1 MTMGEKITSLRK
13 RAGYSQETLA
23 DRLDVSR
30 QSVSKWELDVSVPDL
45 NRIVQMSEL
54 FDVPTDYL
62 LKEDEVYMPK
72 EERMRR
78 MSDEEVELF
87 LDLKRRERKRL
98 PVAVGLCILGAAVL
112 IGMGALSIV
121 YRDGE
126 DQLGALGLIVLLIL
140 VAIGVGI
147 MVSDSMKLARFE
159 WIEKEPVMISSK
171 MLKHIRMLKEENAQ
185 SHIRNTT
192 IGVCLC
198 ILAVIPLFMT
208 LFMTLLLTKENE
220 LAMVLSVVLL
230 LLIVMCG
237 VYLFIRDGVWEGA
250 LDSLLQEGEY
260 SVDEK
265 SFKKKYSFFPGLYW
279 CTATAIYLAWSFTS
293 EQWDRTWL
301 VFAVAG
307 VLYGGLEAL
316 LRAGKRR

>member
-98 PVAVGLCILGAAVL
+98 PVAVGLCIL
-112 IGMGALSIV
+112 AL
-121 YRDGE
+121 
-126 DQLGALGLIVLLIL
+126 
-140 VAIGVGI
+140 
-147 MVSDSMKLARFE
+147 
-159 WIEKEPVMISSK
+159 P
-171 MLKHIRMLKEENAQ
+171 
-185 SHIRNTT
+185 
-192 IGVCLC
+192 C
-198 ILAVIPLFMT
+198 
-208 LFMTLLLTKENE
+208 
-220 LAMVLSVVLL
+220 
-230 LLIVMCG
+230 
-237 VYLFIRDGVWEGA
+237 
-250 LDSLLQEGEY
+250 
-260 SVDEK
+260 
-265 SFKKKYSFFPGLYW
+265 
-279 CTATAIYLAWSFTS
+279 
-293 EQWDRTWL
+293 
-301 VFAVAG
+301 
-307 VLYGGLEAL
+307 
-316 LRAGKRR
+316 